1 MRNLRAQT
9 ALQEI
14 IAESEDATYIGITTH
29 SEVIQ
34 SALVVLGRLRAGVS
48 TGGILP
54 VAVKVEFGDSPID
67 GYRGGWYEARITGP
81 SAQAPH

>member
-1 MRNLRAQT
+1 MANLRAQT

-14 IAESEDATYIGITTH
+14 IAESEDATYIGISTH

-34 SALVVLGRLRAGVS
+34 SALVALGHLPADIA

-54 VAVKVEFGDSPID
+54 VAVKVEFGDSPIG
-67 GYRGGWYEARITGP
+67 GYPGGWYEAKIAEP
-81 SAQAPH
+81 PAQVLH